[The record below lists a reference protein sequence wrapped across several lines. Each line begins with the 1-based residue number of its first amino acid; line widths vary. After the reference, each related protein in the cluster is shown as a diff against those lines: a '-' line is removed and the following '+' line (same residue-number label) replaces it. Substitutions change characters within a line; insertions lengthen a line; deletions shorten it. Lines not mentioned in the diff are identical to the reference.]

1 MSGNLLG
8 MRSTR
13 RNDAAAAVGEQIGQ
27 RRQHL
32 RLSQAE
38 LANVTGL
45 SQQYISE
52 IERGLKLPEID
63 TLDLLSKALGLP
75 AYPLRVAAGYSGT
88 DGGQA
93 DPEEAELVNL
103 YRSLSQAERVRMV
116 RIVRE
121 LARPAA

>member
-1 MSGNLLG
+1 MSGDLFG
-8 MRSTR
+8 VRSTR
-13 RNDAAAAVGEQIGQ
+13 RNDAATAVGEQIGQ

-32 RLSQAE
+32 RLSQAD

-52 IERGLKLPEID
+52 IERGLKLPEVD
-63 TLDLLSKALGLP
+63 TLDRLSEALGLP

-93 DPEEAELVNL
+93 DPDEAELVGI
-103 YRSLSQAERVRMV
+103 YRSLPKPERVRMV
-116 RIVRE
+116 RVARE